1 MDRSEYA
8 LQSIARYR
16 VRPSRFKVK
25 KARDFYS
32 AGEGKVV
39 YKSEGRNYGAKFA
52 FLHLVRGTR
61 ER

>member
-25 KARDFYS
+25 KARDFRS

-52 FLHLVRGTR
+52 F
-61 ER
+61 